1 MREKVLELIALLQSN
16 SNTKNITALVLV
28 LSAHILCPIIAR
40 IIIKFFHLI
49 LGVKRPVAKSAFYGP
64 LKFYI
69 IVCSF
74 GLAIKFL
81 NLSVG
86 ITNLY
91 LKIFKILT
99 ILTIARALGNSMDP
113 DSTFFTK
120 LENTT
125 SFNRKPCIKYIFR

>member
-1 MREKVLELIALLQSN
+1 MREKVLELIDLLQSN
-16 SNTKNITALVLV
+16 SNSKNITALVIV
-28 LSAHILCPIIAR
+28 LSAHILCPIIAG

-49 LGVKRPVAKSAFYGP
+49 LGVKKKASKSAFYGP

-81 NLSVG
+81 SLSVG

-91 LKIFKILT
+91 LRILKILT
-99 ILTIARALGNSMDP
+99 ILTIAKALGNSMEP

-120 LENTT
+120 LEDTT
-125 SFNRKPCIKYIFR
+125 SFNR